1 MPGPVQNPMTES
13 KESTIAKAETWQC
26 CGFTQ
31 ASDAKSCIECGA
43 PRKATG
49 ENKEDAR
56 KRARKKR
63 NEYKKEFPKGTPLVC
78 ACQVGRFDDVKLLI
92 TGHDVKAT
100 GVTVKEMVY
109 QEGRDRGGSE
119 ATPLMVAG
127 RHRDIVDYLFAIL
140 LDGIAEFANLYR
152 DIDNANTLTDVYKK
166 ALPKSQWTTDFGPL
180 ILTPLVCACHFG
192 RLEDVKL
199 LITGHDVKATGV
211 TVKEMVNRKGKHT
224 SSNKDFTPLGAATD
238 QAVVDYLFAI
248 LLDPCIKINAST
260 LFGEYKKLFPTGTPL
275 VCACEKGRLDHVK
288 LLIAGHDVNQ
298 VGNNSSGFGWIPLIV
313 AAYHERLDIVQH
325 LIEQCGADP
334 NCADPGHS
342 GKNALHYA
350 AQNNKKNTDLIQ
362 LLLNHMTIDSI
373 NKIAR
378 FATPLD
384 CAIKQE
390 SIDLIRS
397 KGGKRNTLKKAQK
410 NRQRQNNNGGGC
422 CIIS

>member
-152 DIDNANTLTDVYKK
+152 DIDLKVNDDLNLDGILDDEDKYLMISEKTTLE
-166 ALPKSQWTTDFGPL
+166 LKS
-180 ILTPLVCACHFG
+180 
-192 RLEDVKL
+192 L
-199 LITGHDVKATGV
+199 LI
-211 TVKEMVNRKGKHT
+211 
-224 SSNKDFTPLGAATD
+224 
-238 QAVVDYLFAI
+238 
-248 LLDPCIKINAST
+248 
-260 LFGEYKKLFPTGTPL
+260 
-275 VCACEKGRLDHVK
+275 
-288 LLIAGHDVNQ
+288 
-298 VGNNSSGFGWIPLIV
+298 
-313 AAYHERLDIVQH
+313 
-325 LIEQCGADP
+325 
-334 NCADPGHS
+334 
-342 GKNALHYA
+342 
-350 AQNNKKNTDLIQ
+350 QNVHQ
-362 LLLNHMTIDSI
+362 M
-373 NKIAR
+373 
-378 FATPLD
+378 
-384 CAIKQE
+384 
-390 SIDLIRS
+390 
-397 KGGKRNTLKKAQK
+397 
-410 NRQRQNNNGGGC
+410 
-422 CIIS
+422 